1 MMLPSRSSSSARQSP
16 SLKLACFASGFGIR
30 IARLFPHFETMV
42 SFCICIYF
50 DYTSELNWITYVKYL
65 TMESKLHRLKR
76 LSSTEHI
83 RARSPDPKPIL
94 RAASLIAMLAGAVG
108 SVGLMLYAGRHNSS
122 RLLLV
127 LFALWVL
134 SPFVVLAFAKAVSNR
149 WSALTGA
156 TLHIVTLFLTLGSLA
171 IYGYV
176 ALGPPRARPAPFFVI
191 VPPAS
196 WLLIAIVVS
205 IAALISART
214 ARRPPPTTGQNVRN
228 RTVEP

>member
-1 MMLPSRSSSSARQSP
+1 MSTVRSSRKATRKTP
-16 SLKLACFASGFGIR
+16 ERVFLR
-30 IARLFPHFETMV
+30 
-42 SFCICIYF
+42 
-50 DYTSELNWITYVKYL
+50 
-65 TMESKLHRLKR
+65 
-76 LSSTEHI
+76 
-83 RARSPDPKPIL
+83 L
-94 RAASLIAMLAGAVG
+94 RAAAVIAMLAGAVG
-108 SVGLMLYAGRHNSS
+108 SVGLMLYAGRHNPS

-134 SPFVVLAFAKAVSNR
+134 SPFVVLAFAKARSNR
-149 WSALTGA
+149 WSDLVRA
-156 TLHIVTLFLTLGSLA
+156 TLHIVTLVLALGSLA